1 MKKSSAIQPLK
12 AVSVFYCRVCKNS
25 DGVVYYTQYVFLRQT
40 ITMCDRDG
48 AVSYSEG
55 TCIMDKESFLAFLET
70 IRGQRVFVQ
79 THNFPDPDAIGS
91 GFGLVKLLEH
101 FDIKSELV
109 FVGQIDRLNTRKMT
123 DLCHIDIFSFDE
135 LEKPMDEADPVIC
148 IDSQKF
154 GGNIKDLPGDE
165 VACIDHHPL
174 VNSGESFRYL
184 DVRKAGSCST
194 LIAEYFK
201 ELNIEPDEDVAT
213 ALLYGLK
220 MDTMHFTRGVT
231 YEDIKIYEYLFRY
244 ASKEKIT
251 DLEQNNMEYSD
262 LKAYGAAIENIEIF
276 GSVGFAGIPFACPDA
291 RIATVADFILSLDE
305 VDVAILYALRKDGYK
320 FSVRSNTTDVD
331 AGKLVAE
338 ALKGIG
344 NGGGHSFMAGGFLP
358 ESSVEKLGVNSDA
371 RIRELFLS
379 VISGHK

>member
-1 MKKSSAIQPLK
+1 MEKEK
-12 AVSVFYCRVCKNS
+12 
-25 DGVVYYTQYVFLRQT
+25 FL
-40 ITMCDRDG
+40 D
-48 AVSYSEG
+48 
-55 TCIMDKESFLAFLET
+55 FLET
-70 IRGQRVFVQ
+70 VRGQRVFVQ

-101 FDIKSELV
+101 FGIKSELV
-109 FVGQIDRLNTRKMT
+109 FVGQIDRLNTKKMT
-123 DLCHIDIFSFDE
+123 DLCNIKIQSFDE
-135 LEKPMDEADPVIC
+135 LEVPMAQDDPVIC

-154 GGNIKDLPGDE
+154 GGNIRDLPGDE

-174 VNSGESFRYL
+174 VDSGESFRYL
-184 DVRKAGSCST
+184 DVRTAGSCAT

-201 ELNIEPDEDVAT
+201 ELDVTPDEDTAT

-231 YEDIKIYEYLFRY
+231 FHDIEMYEYLFRY
-244 ASKEKIT
+244 ASAEEIT

-276 GSVGFAGIPFACPDA
+276 GKVGFAGIPFACPDA

-305 VDVAILYALRKDGYK
+305 VDVAVLYARRKDGYK
-320 FSVRSNTTDVD
+320 FSVRSNTTEVD
-331 AGKLVAE
+331 AGKLVSK
-338 ALKGIG
+338 ALKGLG

-358 ESSVEKLGVNSDA
+358 DEAVATFEANPDS

-379 VISGHK
+379 VISGGE

>member
-1 MKKSSAIQPLK
+1 M
-12 AVSVFYCRVCKNS
+12 
-25 DGVVYYTQYVFLRQT
+25 
-40 ITMCDRDG
+40 
-48 AVSYSEG
+48 E
-55 TCIMDKESFLAFLET
+55 KEKFLAFLDT

-91 GFGLVKLLEH
+91 GFGLVKLLAH
-101 FDIKSELV
+101 FGIDSELV
-109 FVGQIDRLNTRKMT
+109 FVGQIDRLNTKKMT
-123 DLCHIDIFSFDE
+123 DLCHISISSFDE
-135 LEKPMDEADPVIC
+135 LETPMAENDPVIC
-148 IDSQKF
+148 VDSQKF

-174 VNSGESFRYL
+174 VDSGECFRYL

-201 ELNIEPDEDVAT
+201 ELGVEPDQDAAT

-231 YEDIKIYEYLFRY
+231 FKDIEIYEYLFSR
-244 ASKEKIT
+244 ASVENIT

-276 GSVGFAGIPFACPDA
+276 GKVGFAGIPFACPDA

-305 VDVAILYALRKDGYK
+305 VNVAVLYTRRKDGYK
-320 FSVRSNTTDVD
+320 FSVRSNTAEVD

-338 ALKGIG
+338 ALKGVG

-358 ESSVEKLGVNSDA
+358 DSSVAAFGVNSDS

-379 VISGHK
+379 VISGNGVE

>member
-1 MKKSSAIQPLK
+1 MQPVVLCCRSAPYEFR
-12 AVSVFYCRVCKNS
+12 AE
-25 DGVVYYTQYVFLRQT
+25 G
-40 ITMCDRDG
+40 
-48 AVSYSEG
+48 SY
-55 TCIMDKESFLAFLET
+55 IMEKEKFLAFLET

-101 FDIKSELV
+101 FNIKSELV
-109 FVGQIDRLNTRKMT
+109 FVGQIDRLNTKKMT
-123 DLCHIDIFSFDE
+123 DLGRISISSYDE
-135 LEKPMDEADPVIC
+135 LEQPMSEKDPVIC

-154 GGNIKDLPGDE
+154 GGNIRDLPGDE

-174 VNSGESFRYL
+174 IDSGEEFRYL
-184 DVRKAGSCST
+184 DVRRVGSCAT
-194 LIAEYFK
+194 LVAEYYK
-201 ELNIEPDEDVAT
+201 ELGVTPDADTAT

-220 MDTMHFTRGVT
+220 MDTLHFTRGVT
-231 YEDIKIYEYLFRY
+231 LEDILMYEYLFGY
-244 ASKEKIT
+244 ASADIIT

-276 GSVGFAGIPFACPDA
+276 GTVGFAGIPFACPDA

-305 VDVAILYALRKDGYK
+305 VDVAILYARRKDGYK
-320 FSVRSNTTDVD
+320 FSVRSNTSDVD

-358 ESSVEKLGVNSDA
+358 DA
-371 RIRELFLS
+371 SAEAFGANPDSRIRELFLNVLTS
-379 VISGHK
+379 DR